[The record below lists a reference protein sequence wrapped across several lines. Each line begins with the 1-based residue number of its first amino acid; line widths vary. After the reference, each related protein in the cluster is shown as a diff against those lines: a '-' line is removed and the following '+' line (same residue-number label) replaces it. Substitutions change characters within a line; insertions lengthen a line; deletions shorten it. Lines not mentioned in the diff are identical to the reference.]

1 MRLEDLAPAKGAK
14 SSRKRVGRGSGSG
27 LGMTAG
33 RGTKGQKSRSGGG
46 TAPWFEGGQMPLQR
60 RIPKR
65 GFFNPFK
72 KRLSIVNVSDLE
84 RFAVGTEIGP
94 KELIQMK
101 LVKSAADGIKLLADG
116 EIAHPFVVR
125 VHQASAAAIR
135 KIEAAGGRVEL
146 VPLHDLP
153 KRK

>member
-1 MRLEDLAPAKGAK
+1 M
-14 SSRKRVGRGSGSG
+14 GRGSGSG

-65 GFFNPFK
+65 GFNNIFK
-72 KRLSIVNVSDLE
+72 KRYSIVNVKDLE
-84 RFAVGTEIGP
+84 RFAPGSTIGP
-94 KELIQMK
+94 QELIQTG
-101 LVKSAADGIKLLADG
+101 LVVAVQEGIKLLADG
-116 EIAHPFVVR
+116 EVAHPFTIR
-125 VHQASAAAIR
+125 VHKASAAATS

-146 VPLHDLP
+146 ISMPE
-153 KRK
+153 RK

>member
-65 GFFNPFK
+65 GFTNIFK
-72 KRLSIVNVSDLE
+72 KRYSIVNVSDLE
-84 RFAVGTEIGP
+84 RFAVGSEIGP
-94 KELIQMK
+94 KELLQMG
-101 LVKSAADGIKLLADG
+101 LVKSVDDGIKLLADG
-116 EIAHPFVVR
+116 DLTQPFTVQ
-125 VHQASAAAIR
+125 VHKASVAAIS
-135 KIEAAGGRVEL
+135 KVEAAGGRVEL
-146 VPLHDLP
+146 IPLH
-153 KRK
+153 KRN

>member
-1 MRLEDLAPAKGAK
+1 MRLQDLGPPKGAK

-27 LGMTAG
+27 LGKTAG

-65 GFFNPFK
+65 GFTNIFK
-72 KRLSIVNVSDLE
+72 KSFSIINVKDLE
-84 RFAVGTEIGP
+84 RFDPGTTIGP
-94 KELIQMK
+94 EQLIQAG
-101 LVKSAADGIKLLADG
+101 LVATAQDGIKLLADG
-116 EIAHPFVVR
+116 EVTHPFTVQ
-125 VHQASAAAIR
+125 VHKASAAATS

-146 VPLHDLP
+146 ILLP
-153 KRK
+153 ERK